1 MVVAVS
7 VFELHFPTSRSLKGK
22 RRVLKGLLERI
33 QRRHRVSIAETD
45 HHDLWQRAEIAI
57 ACVDRSPAS
66 LERRLEAM
74 RAEIESCPDAQLL
87 HWEPQF
93 LEASS

>member
-7 VFELHFPTSRSLKGK
+7 VFELHFPTSRSLKSK

-33 QRRHRVSIAETD
+33 QKRHRVSIAETD

-57 ACVDRSPAS
+57 ACVDRSPSA
-66 LERRLEAM
+66 LERRLESI
-74 RAEIESCPDAQLL
+74 RREIESCPEALL
-87 HWEPQF
+87 LQWEPQI
-93 LEASS
+93 LEAAP